1 MERKKKSKWTLA
13 VVALALAAVYVCF
26 RSVAVE
32 SIYPAQKT
40 FHFLREKVFSPMK
53 WAFKGAAAR
62 AENASLKRQVASLAV
77 LVDEV
82 ARLEAE
88 NARLR
93 ASLDYKSA
101 SHVRYIAASVL
112 SRGGGAVESGSF
124 IRIDKGT
131 LSGVCKNAIVVLPE
145 GLVGK
150 VTSVSRH
157 TAEVL
162 LLPDSRLKVS
172 CAVEVGKRRILGVLS
187 GGTEDNLQLKYM
199 TGDVNSI
206 PVGSRVV
213 TTGLGGIF
221 PAGYV
226 VGDYTGDGFV
236 RPRVDFSSIEDV
248 LVRNEE

>member
-1 MERKKKSKWTLA
+1 MERKKKSKFTLA
-13 VVALALAAVYVCF
+13 VVALALAVVYVCS
-26 RSVAVE
+26 RSAAIE

-40 FHFLREKVFSPMK
+40 FHFLREKVFSRIK
-53 WAFKGAAAR
+53 GAFKSASAR
-62 AENASLKRQVASLAV
+62 AENEQLKRQVASLAV

-82 ARLEAE
+82 QRLEAE

-93 ASLDYKSA
+93 TLLEYKKASK
-101 SHVRYIAASVL
+101 VRYIVASVL
-112 SRGGGAVESGSF
+112 SRGGGAVESGAF
-124 IRIDKGT
+124 IRIDKGSI
-131 LSGVCKNAIVVLPE
+131 SGVRKNAVVVLPE

-150 VTSVSRH
+150 IVSVSRH

-172 CAVEVGKRRILGVLS
+172 CAVEVGRRRILGVLT
-187 GGTEDNLQLKYM
+187 GGTEDNLQLKHM
-199 TGDVNSI
+199 SGAETSA

-213 TTGLGGIF
+213 TSGLGGVF